1 MLKNQEPLNLIMA
14 SIRWVLR
21 SKIHRAT
28 VTQADLDYVGSI
40 SIDEELMEQS
50 GIVEWE
56 KIGVLDV
63 TNGSRLETYAIKAPR
78 GSGEI
83 CINGAAAHLVNPGD
97 LVILL
102 TYQGVEEGEIE
113 NHQPRIVHV
122 DEQNK
127 IIESATTESNY

>member
-1 MLKNQEPLNLIMA
+1 
-14 SIRWVLR
+14 
-21 SKIHRAT
+21 
-28 VTQADLDYVGSI
+28 
-40 SIDEELMEQS
+40 MEAA

-56 KIGVLDV
+56 KIAVLDI

-102 TYQGVEEGEIE
+102 TFQGIEEGEIE

-127 IIESATTESNY
+127 IIELAATESNYSNKQNYAL